1 MVCEISS
8 LDTLR
13 GNNPCLIFSSCF
25 ANNPEMFCALTA
37 KSCSIFLFFVLIFSL
52 REQFKKG
59 KLKELQICS
68 NVHPQYIFPG

>member
-1 MVCEISS
+1 
-8 LDTLR
+8 
-13 GNNPCLIFSSCF
+13 
-25 ANNPEMFCALTA
+25 MFCALTA

-68 NVHPQYIFPG
+68 NVHPQYIFPGLVVKEYFRQFYINRGSFDRRFDLSLF